1 MLPGAHCGEPTPSGR
16 HGRQIGHNA
25 LDRRRS
31 LVDLTLLNG
40 LALLVAYS
48 GGLPTAGARWLG
60 YRPSAPHAR
69 RAAGV
74 APHRS
79 PLRPPRWG
87 APPPPLSR
95 RMSPGRNPEPRDALP
110 PP

>member
-48 GGLPTAGARWLG
+48 GGLPTAGTRWLRD
-60 YRPSAPHAR
+60 RPSAPRAR
-69 RAAGV
+69 RAAGG
-74 APHRS
+74 APARA
-79 PLRPPRWG
+79 PFRPPRWWG
-87 APPPPLSR
+87 YPHPPSPPAARGLNQAASD
-95 RMSPGRNPEPRDALP
+95 PL
-110 PP
+110 

>member
-48 GGLPTAGARWLG
+48 GGLPTAGTRWLG
-60 YRPSAPHAR
+60 YRPSAPHPR
-69 RAAGV
+69 RASGV
-74 APHRS
+74 APHPA
-79 PLRPPRWG
+79 PLRPPPWG
-87 APPPPLSR
+87 ATAHHLQRPLTA
-95 RMSPGRNPEPRDALP
+95 GRNPETPQPL
-110 PP
+110 